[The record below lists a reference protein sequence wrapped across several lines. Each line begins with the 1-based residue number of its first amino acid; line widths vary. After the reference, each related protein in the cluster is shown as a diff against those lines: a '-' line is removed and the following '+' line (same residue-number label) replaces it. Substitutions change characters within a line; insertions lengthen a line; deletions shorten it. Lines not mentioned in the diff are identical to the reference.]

1 MKSCRKVVAI
11 SCRTITSV
19 ANFFLK
25 GVINIS
31 KDSQSRKWQVTINN
45 PVEKGYSHEHIKE
58 LLSEFKSLSYWC
70 MSDEVGENGTYHTHI
85 YMALSNATRFSTV
98 KNRFQGAHFEMAN
111 GTHKQNRDYVFKE
124 GKWEKDKKKETNLAD
139 THEEFGE
146 MPVERQGQRN
156 DLIDLYD
163 MIKSGMSNY
172 EIIEDTPAYMMDIDK
187 IEKARQ
193 IVKEEKYKDTF
204 RELEVTYIFGSTG
217 TGKTRG
223 VMEEYG
229 YSNVFRVTDYIHP
242 FDSYKGQDVVIFEE
256 FRSSLRIQDM
266 LNYLDGYPLEL
277 PCRYSN
283 KIACYT
289 KVYLITNIDLL
300 EQYES
305 VQKEYKE
312 TWSAL
317 LRRIHK
323 IIKYTQS
330 DIKNFTVDEYLNNDL
345 VEVDDNINPF
355 ENEQLI
361 MNNV

>member
-1 MKSCRKVVAI
+1 MIHIA
-11 SCRTITSV
+11 
-19 ANFFLK
+19 
-25 GVINIS
+25 
-31 KDSQSRKWQVTINN
+31 KDSSSRKWQITINN
-45 PVEKGYSHEHIKE
+45 PQEKGYTHDRFKE
-58 LLSEFKSLSYWC
+58 ILSEFKNLSYWC
-70 MSDEVGENGTYHTHI
+70 MSDEIGENGTYHTHLFL
-85 YMALSNATRFSTV
+85 ACSGAVRFSTM
-98 KNRFQGAHFEMAN
+98 KNRFGGAHFEMAN
-111 GTHKQNRDYVFKE
+111 GTSIQNRDYVFKE
-124 GKWEKDKKKETNLAD
+124 GKWAKDKKKETNLAD

-146 MPVERQGQRN
+146 IPVERQGQRN

-204 RELEVTYIFGSTG
+204 RKLEVTYIFGSTG

-323 IIKYTQS
+323 IIKYTKS
-330 DIKNFTVDEYLNNDL
+330 DIKNFTVDEYFNRDL
-345 VEVDDNINPF
+345 ILVDDNINLF
-355 ENEQLI
+355 DNEQLT